1 MNIENA
7 NDIANNS
14 ANGVAS
20 HIPVTPNNN
29 GKTNKQIIMKTKE
42 RENARIAEI
51 IPLFNA
57 VNIPLEKMLKPINNR
72 AILQILFPITAS
84 SNTGLSGLAKI
95 PTSGFVMNNDI
106 IKEITDITAI
116 IFKLILI
123 SFFNFT

>member
-95 PTSGFVMNNDI
+95 PTSGFVMSNDI